1 MRHAR
6 SIWCM
11 TSSYSKTSGFV
22 RPNVN
27 EKPAFSKISTLDL
40 RAFLKR
46 CVLGDRFYQI
56 RVDGRPDWGIKYP
69 FSSSDRCGRAKTYFF
84 FLFFLCSRCL
94 CHASVFIL
102 KETDTT
108 PYGFLTKSNYQPTL
122 YLLVALVHTL
132 LLQGS
137 RLLVFPESELYTSN
151 PWGNQTEHSSLR
163 NSKRQYSFLASVVHT
178 GLFYDTS
185 ILHENNC

>member
-22 RPNVN
+22 RPNLN
-27 EKPAFSKISTLDL
+27 EKPAFSKISTLESVFEKM
-40 RAFLKR
+40 RF
-46 CVLGDRFYQI
+46 GD
-56 RVDGRPDWGIKYP
+56 P

-84 FLFFLCSRCL
+84 FFFLCSRCHS
-94 CHASVFIL
+94 HASIFIL

-163 NSKRQYSFLASVVHT
+163 NSKWQYSFLASVVHT

-185 ILHENNC
+185 ILHENNY

>member
-1 MRHAR
+1 MYDIIVFENLRFR
-6 SIWCM
+6 P
-11 TSSYSKTSGFV
+11 SKRKREASVFKNLHSGERFW
-22 RPNVN
+22 
-27 EKPAFSKISTLDL
+27 KDAFWVTVFTRYVLMVGQTGEQNIRFRL
-40 RAFLKR
+40 RI
-46 CVLGDRFYQI
+46 G
-56 RVDGRPDWGIKYP
+56 VDGQKPI
-69 FSSSDRCGRAKTYFF
+69 FF
-84 FLFFLCSRCL
+84 FFFFLCSRCH
-94 CHASVFIL
+94 CHASIFIL

-163 NSKRQYSFLASVVHT
+163 NSKWQYSFLASVVHT